1 MNYILTLTVLLTENG
16 ELIIVLPGLYAF
28 TYILRKKLFV
38 VFLFVSQYYSK
49 PRPCPLYTGA
59 LK

>member
-16 ELIIVLPGLYAF
+16 ELIIVLSGLYAF

-38 VFLFVSQYYSK
+38 VFCLFHSIVQNQGPAHSIQV
-49 PRPCPLYTGA
+49 L
-59 LK
+59 